1 LKEENKNFQDNKGAL
16 EDAILNLISDKKK
29 NIQSTNSLENWNE
42 NTKEE
47 AVPNTIEVKHT
58 EEQTNVF
65 NEEIVQTEH
74 KNPKVSEEDVR
85 ELANY

>member
-1 LKEENKNFQDNKGAL
+1 
-16 EDAILNLISDKKK
+16 
-29 NIQSTNSLENWNE
+29 
-42 NTKEE
+42 
-47 AVPNTIEVKHT
+47 VKHT